1 MKLNEF
7 AVQTLR
13 DRYMIPTDVTPEDVF
28 YRSVDTHCSG
38 EHLERMRMYIDKQ
51 WFVPSTPALANGGT
65 SRGSE
70 IACFLPNIDDS
81 RESLNEHFVEVNW
94 LSSNGGG
101 VGGNWSGIRSNGA
114 KTSKGSS
121 SNGAIPFMGIL
132 DRSVLAFAQGGT
144 RRASYAAYMA
154 ASHPEVQEF
163 IDMRRPT
170 GGDLNRKNLNLHHGV
185 SLSDEFMRAVK
196 ENQPWKLID
205 PHNQEV
211 RKVVQARHIW
221 EQILETR
228 AFQGEPYMFFSDNAN
243 RERPAI
249 LEELGVQVEQSN
261 LCTEIL
267 SATRMPD
274 GSVSTGVC
282 CLGSLNVSK
291 YNEFR
296 DILNQVVRDCL
307 WYLWLVLDNFIN
319 TPMRGAERAQANARY
334 YRDVGLG
341 TVGWHSYLQNMM
353 IPFDCAMAKSL
364 NNKMYHSIWS
374 AACEANLSLRSDLP
388 ACPAAIDV
396 GRDEVFTHM
405 LAIAPNASTALFVD
419 TSGGVEPYIANAT
432 IRKTATGTSLWRNK
446 YLERELEKLGL
457 NTESTWHSIQ
467 INNGSVQH
475 LDIPDEIKQVFKTAY
490 ELNQLWIIEHAADR
504 QKYLDHTQSVNLFL
518 VPNTPREFFSKLH
531 MLAWEKGLP
540 TLYYCR
546 ALAGHKASVGVDVQT
561 VQQDQTESD
570 CIACAN

>member
-1 MKLNEF
+1 MLF
-7 AVQTLR
+7 
-13 DRYMIPTDVTPEDVF
+13 
-28 YRSVDTHCSG
+28 RS
-38 EHLERMRMYIDKQ
+38 
-51 WFVPSTPALANGGT
+51 
-65 SRGSE
+65 
-70 IACFLPNIDDS
+70 
-81 RESLNEHFVEVNW
+81 
-94 LSSNGGG
+94 
-101 VGGNWSGIRSNGA
+101 
-114 KTSKGSS
+114 
-121 SNGAIPFMGIL
+121 
-132 DRSVLAFAQGGT
+132 
-144 RRASYAAYMA
+144 
-154 ASHPEVQEF
+154 
-163 IDMRRPT
+163 
-170 GGDLNRKNLNLHHGV
+170 
-185 SLSDEFMRAVK
+185 
-196 ENQPWKLID
+196 
-205 PHNQEV
+205 
-211 RKVVQARHIW
+211 
-221 EQILETR
+221 
-228 AFQGEPYMFFSDNAN
+228 
-243 RERPAI
+243 I

-419 TSGGVEPYIANAT
+419 TSGGVEPYIANA
-432 IRKTATGTSLWRNK
+432 
-446 YLERELEKLGL
+446 
-457 NTESTWHSIQ
+457 
-467 INNGSVQH
+467 
-475 LDIPDEIKQVFKTAY
+475 
-490 ELNQLWIIEHAADR
+490 R
-504 QKYLDHTQSVNLFL
+504 Q
-518 VPNTPREFFSKLH
+518 
-531 MLAWEKGLP
+531 
-540 TLYYCR
+540 
-546 ALAGHKASVGVDVQT
+546 
-561 VQQDQTESD
+561 
-570 CIACAN
+570 